1 MNKKVTSKY
10 PMATIVAIAATLLV
24 VGGCAEVIEL
34 GSKQTEP
41 SLIVY
46 GRITDGTAGNEITIF
61 ESSTRSDGAQE
72 VLSGATID
80 LLENGGVIAQY
91 EEEHD
96 NPGNYRLVMLNDS
109 AREGRSYQ
117 ISITLPSGEQVLSK
131 PAVMPGLRARDS
143 IYVEVDL
150 VDVVINQEG
159 IRELRRLSQLLVD
172 TKILEREADFYLRW
186 NVIETYTAVQT
197 PVCCGPPPPP
207 CYVTNDITGQSLR
220 LFNGAQLKPD
230 IIPRQNLANT
240 TVDGRFAFTY
250 FYQVVQSTIDEEAH
264 AYWTK
269 VEEIA
274 SLSGSIFDKTPANIV
289 GNLYYPDRPKDPIF
303 GYFEVAR
310 VDTTRTWLNSDRFD
324 FFLREPCPAARLD
337 EPPPECGNCLLIE
350 NSSHHR
356 PYFYQ

>member
-1 MNKKVTSKY
+1 MNKKVISKR
-10 PMATIVAIAATLLV
+10 MISAVLAIAITWLMMA
-24 VGGCAEVIEL
+24 GCAEVIEL
-34 GSKQTEP
+34 GSKPTAP

-61 ESSTRSDGAQE
+61 ESSTRSDGAQQA
-72 VLSGATID
+72 LSGATID
-80 LLENGGVIAQY
+80 LLEDGSVIAQY
-91 EEEHD
+91 EEELN
-96 NPGNYRLVMLNDS
+96 NPGNYRLVMPNDS

-117 ISITLPSGEQVLSK
+117 IAITLPSGEQVLSE
-131 PAVMPGLRARDS
+131 PSIMPGLKAKDS

-150 VDVVINQEG
+150 VDVVVDQGG

-172 TKILEREADFYLRW
+172 TEILEKETDFYLRW

-197 PVCCGPPPPP
+197 QVCCGPPPPP
-207 CYVTNDITGQSLR
+207 CYVTNDITGQALR
-220 LFNGAQLKPD
+220 LFNGAKLKPD
-230 IIPRQNLANT
+230 LIPRQNLANT

-250 FYQVVQSTIDEEAH
+250 FYQVVQSTIDEGAH

-274 SLSGSIFDKTPANIV
+274 NLSGSIFDKTPANIV

-337 EPPPECGNCLLIE
+337 EAPPECGNCLLIE

>member
-1 MNKKVTSKY
+1 
-10 PMATIVAIAATLLV
+10 MAIIVMLWLV
-24 VGGCAEVIEL
+24 GACAEVIEL
-34 GSKQTEP
+34 DSRSTAP

-72 VLSGATID
+72 ALSGATID
-80 LLENGGVIAQY
+80 LIENGRVIAQY
-91 EEEHD
+91 EEEID
-96 NPGNYRLVMLNDS
+96 RPGNYRLIMPNDS
-109 AREGRSYQ
+109 AREGRVYQ
-117 ISITLPSGEQVLSK
+117 IAIRLPSGDQVLSE
-131 PAVMPGLRARDS
+131 PSVMPGLKARDS

-172 TKILEREADFYLRW
+172 TKILEKDSDFYLRW

-197 PVCCGPPPPP
+197 LVCCGPPPPP
-207 CYVTNDITGQSLR
+207 CYVTNDISGQELR
-220 LFNGAQLKPD
+220 LFDGSVLKPD
-230 IIPRQNLANT
+230 LITRQNLANT
-240 TVDGRFAFTY
+240 TIDGRFAFTY
-250 FYQVVQSTIDEEAH
+250 FYQVIQSTIDEAAH
-264 AYWTK
+264 SYWAK

-274 SLSGSIFDKTPANIV
+274 NLSGSIFDKTPANIV

-310 VDTTRTWLNSDRFD
+310 VDTTRTWLNSDRFN
-324 FFLREPCPAARLD
+324 FFLREPCPAARID
-337 EPPPECGNCLLIE
+337 EAPPECGNCLLIE

-356 PYFYQ
+356 PYFYE